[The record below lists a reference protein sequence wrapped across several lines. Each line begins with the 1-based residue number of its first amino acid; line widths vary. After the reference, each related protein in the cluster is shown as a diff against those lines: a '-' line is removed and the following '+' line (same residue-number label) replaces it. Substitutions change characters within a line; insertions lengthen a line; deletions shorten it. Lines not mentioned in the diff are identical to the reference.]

1 MTYVLLGFPVRR
13 TMSLVLAHTKNN
25 IPKEL
30 NLSYVKGSLMTITL
44 PLTPPHPF
52 KTNIFTHNFLI
63 ENASQR
69 IAIIDFRGP
78 IPVGLV

>member
-1 MTYVLLGFPVRR
+1 MT
-13 TMSLVLAHTKNN
+13 T
-25 IPKEL
+25 
-30 NLSYVKGSLMTITL
+30 
-44 PLTPPHPF
+44 TPPPF

>member
-13 TMSLVLAHTKNN
+13 IMSLVIAHTKKHSERIKSFVCERVADDDN
-25 IPKEL
+25 
-30 NLSYVKGSLMTITL
+30 
-44 PLTPPHPF
+44 LTPNPPPF